1 MHVRARLVVLALFA
15 LFMPSAATAQEAA
28 APKAASA
35 AGPTLDGTATA
46 FRAVATVDD
55 GSMIELQRRQGVGRP
70 VALMIVGGAALLVGA
85 VIGDD
90 VGTLFMIG
98 GAVAL
103 LYGLYKYLQ

>member
-1 MHVRARLVVLALFA
+1 MHVRVRLVVLALFA
-15 LFMPSAATAQEAA
+15 LLMPSVAAAQDAAT
-28 APKAASA
+28 PKPATAT
-35 AGPTLDGTATA
+35 GPTVDGTATA
-46 FRAVATVDD
+46 FRAVANVEDATI
-55 GSMIELQRRQGVGRP
+55 IEMQRRQGVGRP